1 MISFRL
7 PFQGIRDRL
16 YQNPMEVQTP
26 GTAFTAFLGALG
38 FTRPVEQL
46 ELCSVPLPSLL
57 AWLHKPKGCN
67 LVEATMPAEEV
78 KSTSACR
85 SMTIAVSEEMLYKDK
100 CPLVGVGIV
109 YTPPYLPQVQFSV
122 AYMNLGAW
130 GDAAEVPEDRLVGT
144 RLMFIHAS
152 EASLFFPV
160 AEEHPVLLDASATDV
175 LSDIETSV
183 TPLSLR
189 GFKLHTVLVELHEGD
204 RTRNIVSPR
213 FEGGLVSSLILYDEE
228 TVPIELGPL
237 PPMRIS
243 LCAPSQDHWTIALNT
258 VFSST
263 IEEYRRLREQA
274 ASQPTETGAL
284 PSSSSSTGD
293 GETEAAPTKERT
305 LQMANSI
312 LDQAHALR
320 LRSMRDLGR
329 IRDLDRTLARTLMAE
344 FSRVQLIVQ
353 EDVRQGLMALRSD
366 LQASSTA
373 FIVDVRQIVDV
384 PMADPRSALFEASL
398 ERFRRQATLKFDLPL
413 AEMDAAAV
421 DITTFL
427 NARLEELRSQ
437 SKLPD
442 RVAETANLMDL
453 HNTRVWELARN
464 PDLGLSDVSFRVLV
478 GLMAWQPVEANLFPG
493 SLEGLAGSLGLSPAG
508 TVNPPRSRQEGMMRR
523 WATALRQ
530 AAYDPSDTG
539 QGSASSATPLGLHL
553 DYDEEFRS
561 RRIGDIPPALTSSL
575 SSSFPF
581 LEEPRSKE
589 PPSPPAAQQPEETD
603 SPRSPV
609 PGAEGEVEIQPY
621 DQKMIVR
628 FPFHKRKTAHPRR
641 TPSKESTGQFGVSSA
656 MDDECVVTVSDD
668 EPDPNGAS
676 TSTGRSVPT
685 SSRKQNREG
694 GPADAL
700 PAKKPADGEEAAP
713 RQEQDLSVETTE
725 AILLAARSEL
735 YAKDYLRA
743 KEVRARL
750 LGLDPNVTPTEAQIN
765 ASSRFTLRPAA
776 MEKDA
781 PDIVTDHWMP
791 YLEWS
796 NRLADCP
803 PEEFHAT
810 EGWVPLYTPEK
821 LEEHLPAALSAFGS
835 ATPPRLTA
843 VVPPNVPL
851 GMDKEFMLTSFHR
864 RECLRRTSL
873 MIGGKRRQ
881 VAFCPYCGVTNDN
894 AETGLNHV
902 RKHLDVMLVCGGCH
916 TKSVCLGQA
925 LQKHMKDNCPAVL
938 AILGKTRGGKK

>member
-1 MISFRL
+1 M
-7 PFQGIRDRL
+7 
-16 YQNPMEVQTP
+16 P
-26 GTAFTAFLGALG
+26 GQAFTAFLGALG

-57 AWLHKPKGCN
+57 SWLRRPVGCN
-67 LVEATMPAEEV
+67 LVEATVPAEEV
-78 KSTSACR
+78 RSTSACR
-85 SMTIAVSEEMLYKDK
+85 LMAIAVSEEMLYKDK
-100 CPLVGVGIV
+100 CPLVGVGLV

-130 GDAAEVPEDRLVGT
+130 RDAAEVPEDRLVGT
-144 RLMFIHAS
+144 RLMFIRAS
-152 EASLFFPV
+152 EASGFLPV
-160 AEEHPVLLDASATDV
+160 AEEHPVLLDVCGTEV
-175 LSDIETSV
+175 LSNLEASV
-183 TPLSLR
+183 SSLSLR
-189 GFKLHTVLVELHEGD
+189 GFKLHTVLIPSAEGD
-204 RTRNIVSPR
+204 RVRNIVLPR
-213 FEGGLVSSLILYDEE
+213 FEGGLASNLILYDEE
-228 TVPIELGPL
+228 TVPPELGPQ

-243 LCAPSQDHWTIALNT
+243 LCAPSQDHWTIALDT

-263 IEEYRRLREQA
+263 IKEYRRIREQA

-293 GETEAAPTKERT
+293 GGTEAALTKERT

-344 FSRVQLIVQ
+344 FSRAQLIVQ

-366 LQASSTA
+366 LLASSTA
-373 FIVDVRQIVDV
+373 FVADVRRIVDV

-398 ERFRRQATLKFDLPL
+398 ERFRRQAARKFDLPL

-427 NARLEELRSQ
+427 NARLQELSSQ

-442 RVAETANLMDL
+442 RIEETANLMDL
-453 HNTRVWELARN
+453 HHTRVWELARN
-464 PDLGLSDVSFRVLV
+464 PDLGLSDVYSRVIF
-478 GLMAWQPVEANLFPG
+478 GLLAWQPIEANLFPG
-493 SLEGLAGSLGLSPAG
+493 ILEGLAGSLGLSPAG
-508 TVNPPRSRQEGMMRR
+508 TVNPPRSRQEGMMRQ

-539 QGSASSATPLGLHL
+539 QGPASSVTPLGLHL
-553 DYDEEFRS
+553 DYIEEFRS

-575 SSSFPF
+575 WSSFPF
-581 LEEPRSKE
+581 LEKPRPEE

-603 SPRSPV
+603 SPRSPL
-609 PGAEGEVEIQPY
+609 PDEESKADTKPHR
-621 DQKMIVR
+621 QKMLVW
-628 FPFHKRKTAHPRR
+628 FPFRKRKVVDPPW
-641 TPSKESTGQFGVSSA
+641 TPDKESTGRFSVSS
-656 MDDECVVTVSDD
+656 DKEDESVVTVSDD
-668 EPDPNGAS
+668 GSDPDGAS
-676 TSTGRSVPT
+676 TSAGRRVPT
-685 SSRKQNREG
+685 PSRKRKHEG
-694 GPADAL
+694 RTANVPPAKNPADR
-700 PAKKPADGEEAAP
+700 EETP
-713 RQEQDLSVETTE
+713 PQQEQDQPVETMET
-725 AILLAARSEL
+725 ILLRARNEL
-735 YAKDYLRA
+735 YGKDHRRA
-743 KEVRARL
+743 KAVRAHL
-750 LGLDPNVTPTEAQIN
+750 LRLDPAVAPTEAQIN
-765 ASSRFTLRPAA
+765 ASPWFALRPAA
-776 MEKDA
+776 AERDA
-781 PDIVTDHWMP
+781 PDIITDYWMP
-791 YLEWS
+791 YLEE
-796 NRLADCP
+796 NDRLADCP

-810 EGWVPLYTPEK
+810 GGWVPLYTPKK

-835 ATPPRLTA
+835 TEPPRLTA
-843 VVPPNVPL
+843 VVPPNIPL
-851 GMDKEFMLTSFHR
+851 GMDKEFVLTNFHR

-873 MIGGKRRQ
+873 MIGGKQRQ